1 MPKHPVYIA
10 MLPESARAVIGAGA
24 RIVGSVIFP
33 SAAIG
38 EGAVV
43 ESGLVMGR
51 VGAGAVAREV
61 VVGEDGVIDAGA
73 NLTGA
78 KIPAPEGS

>member
-1 MPKHPVYIA
+1 VG
-10 MLPESARAVIGAGA
+10 ARATIGAGA
-24 RIVGSVIFP
+24 RVVGSVIFP
-33 SAAIG
+33 SGIVG
-38 EGAVV
+38 DGAVV

-51 VGAGAVAREV
+51 IGAGAVARGV

-73 NLTGA
+73 TISGA